1 MGNELS
7 ALDNCST
14 FDDSV
19 TPRTLAKR
27 TASAVADY
35 IRSGHVS
42 KVVFM
47 VGAGVSTSAGV
58 PDFRSPGT
66 GLYANLAKLNLPY
79 PEAVFDL
86 GFFHKNP
93 KPFFTLAKE
102 LYPGEIR
109 PTVAHSF
116 MKLLCDKGLVSQIFT
131 QNIDCLERVAGIPSH
146 LITEAHG
153 SFATHSCTKCKADY
167 PDDLMKENIE
177 KLEIP
182 HCNTPRCNG
191 VVKPDIVFFGE
202 SLPTRFFQHMTK
214 VAEAD
219 LVIIMGTSLQVMPFA
234 ALPQQAKEETP
245 RVLINLERVGGIGS
259 RRDDV
264 LMLDD
269 CDSGV
274 RRLAKYLG
282 WLEDLEELW
291 AKTDPDREVD
301 KGKRKQKQDAY
312 DGPMDMDEI
321 LRAQVESLT
330 RDVEKSL
337 KLAGS
342 HMNTVSHQ
350 LRVDQERRDT
360 IPAIRGITQGDRKE
374 SSPGSEHM
382 ATWTMTAIS
391 STEATTE
398 AHPPILNAIHNISAL
413 ESPRVVDKGKGKATD
428 DSPSEAANATAVTE
442 KTQDE
447 NTATPSEV
455 QVVRD

>member
-7 ALDNCST
+7 ALDNRPT

-27 TASAVADY
+27 SVSAVADY

-58 PDFRSPGT
+58 PDFRSPDT
-66 GLYANLAKLNLPY
+66 GLYANVAKLNLPY
-79 PEAVFDL
+79 PEAVFDI

-93 KPFFTLAKE
+93 IPFFTLAKE

-109 PTVAHSF
+109 PTIAHSF

-153 SFATHSCTKCKADY
+153 SFATHTCTKCNADY
-167 PDDLMKENIE
+167 PNNLMKENIE

-182 HCNTPRCNG
+182 HCNTPQCNG
-191 VVKPDIVFFGE
+191 IVKPDIVFFGE
-202 SLPTRFFQHMTK
+202 SLPPRFFQHMAK
-214 VAEAD
+214 VDEAD

-234 ALPQQAKEETP
+234 ALPQRAKEETP

-274 RRLAKYLG
+274 RKLAKYLG
-282 WLEDLEELW
+282 WLDDLEELW
-291 AKTDPDREVD
+291 AKTDPDRKVD
-301 KGKRKQKQDAY
+301 KGKQKQKHDHY

-330 RDVEKSL
+330 RDVEKNL
-337 KLAGS
+337 KLADKHVS
-342 HMNTVSHQ
+342 LVSHQ
-350 LRVDQERRDT
+350 LKTDQEKMGT
-360 IPAIRGITQGDRKE
+360 VHVVRGIAQGDRRE
-374 SSPGSEHM
+374 SSPNSEHM
-382 ATWTMTAIS
+382 AAQAMRTMTAIS
-391 STEATTE
+391 PAEATVE
-398 AHPPILNAIHNISAL
+398 AHPPILNATPNSTAD
-413 ESPRVVDKGKGKATD
+413 SVSDVDKGKGKATD
-428 DSPSEAANATAVTE
+428 EGSPKAANAADGI
-442 KTQDE
+442 KTQE
-447 NTATPSEV
+447 GTFN
-455 QVVRD
+455 